1 MNKDE
6 VIALAEKCKL
16 AVLIHSQWTAEI
28 KEFTVVDYVVEG
40 DFGSLMQFA
49 DLVASAERE
58 ACAEVCKKHADVYA
72 KLEGNPTAKS
82 AWAACI
88 DNRDAIRERG
98 QA

>member
-1 MNKDE
+1 M
-6 VIALAEKCKL
+6 ALVERVVAE
-16 AVLIHSQWTAEI
+16 
-28 KEFTVVDYVVEG
+28 
-40 DFGSLMQFA
+40 
-49 DLVASAERE
+49 ERE

-88 DNRDAIRERG
+88 DNRDAIRARG

>member
-40 DFGSLMQFA
+40 DLGSLMQFA
-49 DLVASAERE
+49 DLVANAERE
-58 ACAEVCKKHADVYA
+58 ACEALCKWRTGVQQVD
-72 KLEGNPTAKS
+72 
-82 AWAACI
+82 AAI
-88 DNRDAIRERG
+88 DTCASAIRARG

>member
-1 MNKDE
+1 MNAEQITYLLAEAIDKDKE
-6 VIALAEKCKL
+6 YKSWHVSTKHLMTLVEMVIAK
-16 AVLIHSQWTAEI
+16 
-28 KEFTVVDYVVEG
+28 
-40 DFGSLMQFA
+40 
-49 DLVASAERE
+49 ERE

-88 DNRDAIRERG
+88 DNRDAIRARG